1 MTHLRLWAAVV
12 VKPKVPSRLQDDDQV
27 ASSVLAVAV
36 ADAGD
41 TLAIVLVEQLLG
53 RENLVHTAEKGDELG
68 GLASHV
74 VNLQLLLFDELMVQ
88 VDLPVLEP
96 FDPLSLSVQRIELD
110 VEHELSWMLSR
121 AVHRLALNSPS
132 ERPSISSVALWV
144 SPVPIT

>member
-12 VKPKVPSRLQDDDQV
+12 VKPKVPSRLQDDDQI

-74 VNLQLLLFDELMVQ
+74 VNLQLLLFDELVVQ
-88 VDLPVLEP
+88 VDLPVLES

-110 VEHELSWMLSR
+110 VEQGGASIGIEL
-121 AVHRLALNSPS
+121 
-132 ERPSISSVALWV
+132 
-144 SPVPIT
+144 T